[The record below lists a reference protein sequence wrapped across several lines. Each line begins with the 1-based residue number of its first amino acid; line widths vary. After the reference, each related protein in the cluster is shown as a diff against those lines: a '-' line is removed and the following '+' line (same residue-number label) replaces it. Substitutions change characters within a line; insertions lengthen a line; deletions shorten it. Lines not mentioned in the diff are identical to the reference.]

1 MHDISF
7 NLYGSRLASCSSD
20 RKVKIYNRVDEKWIL
35 NSEFM
40 AHDGPIWKV
49 KWAHPDFGNILA
61 TCSYDKSVNIWEERK
76 SNVIQQ

>member
-1 MHDISF
+1 
-7 NLYGSRLASCSSD
+7 
-20 RKVKIYNRVDEKWIL
+20 
-35 NSEFM
+35 M

-76 SNVIQQ
+76 SNLVINNC